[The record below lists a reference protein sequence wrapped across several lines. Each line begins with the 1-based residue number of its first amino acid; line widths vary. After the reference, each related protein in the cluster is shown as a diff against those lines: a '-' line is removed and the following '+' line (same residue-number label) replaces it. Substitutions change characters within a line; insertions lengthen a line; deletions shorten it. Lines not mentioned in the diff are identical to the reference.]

1 MKVAADVIGI
11 IGLVSFGVCLFIKNS
26 FSTLLI
32 LTNLQIIFLSLVA
45 IDGMHPVSKSLTNL
59 KMTLGGNDPTVIP
72 DNYNPVDNRRID
84 SLGFDGSFGNN
95 LNIMLF
101 V

>member
-1 MKVAADVIGI
+1 MKVAAEVIGI
-11 IGLVSFGVCLFIKNS
+11 VGLVFFGICLFVKSS
-26 FSTLLI
+26 FVTMLI
-32 LTNLQIIFLSLVA
+32 LTNLQTIFLSLVA

-59 KMTLGGNDPTVIP
+59 KMILGGNDPNVIP
-72 DNYNPVDNRRID
+72 DNEYPLDNRRID

-95 LNIMLF
+95 FNIMLF